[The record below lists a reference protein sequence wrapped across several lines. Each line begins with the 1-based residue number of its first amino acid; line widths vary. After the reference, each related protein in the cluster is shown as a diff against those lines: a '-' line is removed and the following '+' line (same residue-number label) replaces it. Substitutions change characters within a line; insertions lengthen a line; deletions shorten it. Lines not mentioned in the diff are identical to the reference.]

1 MAGRYT
7 EGVSRTNDALPE
19 FAAAWMSQWKS
30 AAEPLRQIRD
40 QELRVLGHD
49 DVTRATDVLAAA
61 WARDRERY
69 SGLVEQQAWFMRQ
82 RCLEALRR

>member
-1 MAGRYT
+1 
-7 EGVSRTNDALPE
+7 
-19 FAAAWMSQWKS
+19 
-30 AAEPLRQIRD
+30 
-40 QELRVLGHD
+40 VLGHD